1 MRVIKII
8 LIALGACVLAL
19 GAAALF
25 VVASWSQFE
34 PHQVTGSTMEDT
46 GAPLT
51 ELTEAW
57 ILEYAEG
64 LRDWNVPFSWQ
75 IRDLEVDGTED
86 LGDSFVQINYHFR
99 TLVNHPRFADDFNYF
114 RRESGGNLYDGAM
127 VVRWEQ
133 KGHTWTITEAMM
145 VSAWQLMYD
154 PEIQAER
161 ERPDTV
167 HFNPETY
174 QGLPYLV
181 QNEHLYVTYDEGQS
195 YQEVPDG
202 YEAVCRLSNGS
213 YQERLS
219 RNSYIITQDLTAF
232 LVYDDDPLTPRAY
245 LLYSQDGGQT
255 WQQNFV
261 GYGYKANSFLS
272 QTEEGVFATFAAERG
287 MGSDY
292 YQTCFSSDLVN
303 WTSVPLSSHSR
314 NYTCVYWP
322 EEEVGYYS
330 GTNVSELVTNPDGT
344 TREHNYSNTFF
355 ATFDGGDSYAML
367 TYPEVEEFMIGDIFP
382 FDTLD
387 EMYDQDGVRY
397 MVVGQGDDGDLTQ
410 DGKQIKL
417 LYRSENGKD
426 FTFVESFVDPIVF
439 AG

>member
-1 MRVIKII
+1 MNVLKVI

-19 GAAALF
+19 AAAALF

-34 PHQVTGSTMEDT
+34 PHQVAGSTMEDT

-51 ELTEAW
+51 EITEAW
-57 ILEYAEG
+57 ILDYAEG
-64 LRDWNVPFSWQ
+64 LQGWQVPFSWQ
-75 IRDLEVDGTED
+75 IRDMVVDQVED
-86 LGDSFVQINYHFR
+86 LGENCVQIDYHFR
-99 TLVNHPRFADDFNYF
+99 TLLRHPRFADDWIAFTSALGSNRYT
-114 RRESGGNLYDGAM
+114 GQM
-127 VVRWEQ
+127 VVCWLQDGRNWVIETTMAPV
-133 KGHTWTITEAMM
+133 TWQIMR
-145 VSAWQLMYD
+145 D
-154 PEIQAER
+154 PEVQAER
-161 ERPDTV
+161 ERPETV
-167 HFNPETY
+167 HFDPETY

-195 YQEVPDG
+195 YIEVPDG

-219 RNSYIITQDLTAF
+219 RNSYIITPDLTAF

-245 LLYSQDGGQT
+245 LLYSQDKGQS

-272 QTEEGVFATFAAERG
+272 RTEDGVFATFAADRG

-292 YQTCFSSDLVN
+292 YQTCFSTDLVN
-303 WTSVPLSSHSR
+303 WTSVPLSSHAR

-322 EEEVGYYS
+322 EDDTGYYS
-330 GTNVSELVTNPDGT
+330 GTNVSELVTNPDGST
-344 TREHNYSNTFF
+344 QEHNYSNTFF

-367 TYPEVEEFMIGDIFP
+367 TYPEVEEFMIGDVFP

-417 LYRSENGKD
+417 LYRSENGRD
-426 FTFVESFVDPIVF
+426 FTFVESFVAPIVF